1 MKEIACRT
9 GVAPEVAE
17 KRLESLAD
25 KGVVFARE
33 KDGEW
38 GYAHVNTFH
47 DGKTTGFSGSPVDIM
62 EYGMRLLQ
70 EQGKLEAFI
79 GVSTTKAE

>member
-33 KDGEW
+33 KDGGW
-38 GYAHVNTFH
+38 GYTFH